1 MSVLSWAKP
10 EKIMITEQWQRI
22 SADGAPPGVY
32 TPNMSEADRQ
42 LWKAKY
48 AGGKFP
54 RVEIRKT
61 VTGPMRPAPAW
72 DGFRQ
77 NYAQLLVIV
86 DAYGVRL
93 SSNGTADFTGSE
105 FGELAQA
112 VAEAR
117 AVLAQRL
124 SATVA
129 PGKEEEAE

>member
-1 MSVLSWAKP
+1 MS
-10 EKIMITEQWQRI
+10 TEQWRRI

-32 TPNMSEADRQ
+32 TPNMSAADQQ

-48 AGGKFP
+48 VGGASP
-54 RVEIRKT
+54 RVEVRKT
-61 VTGPMRPAPAW
+61 VAGPKRPAATW
-72 DGFRQ
+72 AGFSH

-93 SSNGTADFTGSE
+93 SANGTADFTGSE
-105 FGELAQA
+105 FDELAQA

-129 PGKEEEAE
+129 PGKEEAE

>member
-1 MSVLSWAKP
+1 MS
-10 EKIMITEQWQRI
+10 TEEWQRI

-32 TPNMSEADRQ
+32 TPNMSAADQQ

-48 AGGKFP
+48 TGGQNP

-61 VTGPMRPAPAW
+61 VTGPRHPAPGWA
-72 DGFRQ
+72 GFKQ

-86 DAYGVRL
+86 DAASVRL
-93 SSNGTADFTGSE
+93 SSNGTADFTGGE
-105 FGELAQA
+105 FEQLAQA

-129 PGKEEEAE
+129 PDKEEAE